1 MALYKIKQ
9 KKTRSHIPGRLNL
22 LFFISFL
29 VFTVLF
35 IRLGYIQLYS
45 GERYSNMVE
54 RTESTLSTGSVP
66 RGMMYDSNGNI
77 LVGNRPEQAIL
88 YTRDRD
94 SRVSAQDIVDIA
106 TQLASL
112 IEVPTSNLTE
122 RDLKD
127 YFIIKNEDLVNSRL
141 TEDELL
147 LPGPELYTVQL
158 ESVTE
163 EDIQFSNAEMKIA
176 ALFKQMNSAYALST
190 VTVKNQNVTEEEVA
204 RVSEQ
209 LSQLPGISIGT
220 DWQRVYPMG
229 EMLRSIFGQVS
240 TEQGGIPSELA
251 PELLRRGYAMN
262 DRVGMSYLEQEYEN
276 ALKGTKSLFNFVT
289 DSSDDILENDMLYKG
304 TKGDNLV
311 LTINSEFQRKLDEIA
326 ENSLRTME
334 QQGLNDRVYIVASN
348 PKNGDILGISGKR
361 FEYNE
366 DTDSYNT
373 DKIVDDTLGAINT
386 SYGMGSSI
394 KPAMVATG
402 YMENVISLDNNILVD
417 EPLKFQASQVKTSVF
432 NRTGEMPIDDIEA
445 LQLSSNIYMIK
456 LAMMIGGQMTY
467 EENDRLSIHD
477 NTINIIRDYLAQFGL
492 GTTTGIDLP
501 VESAGFSPES
511 DQLVSALDLSYGQF
525 DLYTPLQ
532 LGQYAATIA
541 NGGIRY
547 APRLVKEIRGTDAN
561 GELGSVKSSNETEIL
576 NVVPIDEA
584 AMERIHEGMRQV
596 SHTLDGT
603 ARYLFMNYPI
613 EVGSKTGTTE
623 AFYSGPIQYA
633 QNQPVTNATYI
644 GFAPFDD
651 PEIAISV
658 VIPYL
663 EEENWGREST
673 RVAHQVMNAYFEMQA
688 ETSETIKTY
697 LDSPEAQEIN

>member
-141 TEDELL
+141 NEDELL

-445 LQLSSNIYMIK
+445 LHLSSNINIIK

-532 LGQYAATIA
+532 LGQYA
-541 NGGIRY
+541 
-547 APRLVKEIRGTDAN
+547 
-561 GELGSVKSSNETEIL
+561 
-576 NVVPIDEA
+576 
-584 AMERIHEGMRQV
+584 
-596 SHTLDGT
+596 
-603 ARYLFMNYPI
+603 
-613 EVGSKTGTTE
+613 
-623 AFYSGPIQYA
+623 
-633 QNQPVTNATYI
+633 
-644 GFAPFDD
+644 
-651 PEIAISV
+651 
-658 VIPYL
+658 
-663 EEENWGREST
+663 
-673 RVAHQVMNAYFEMQA
+673 
-688 ETSETIKTY
+688 
-697 LDSPEAQEIN
+697 

>member
-1 MALYKIKQ
+1 MARYKIKQ

-190 VTVKNQNVTEEEVA
+190 VTVKNQNVTQEEVA

-289 DSSDDILENDMLYKG
+289 DSSDDILENDMLYEG

-311 LTINSEFQRKLDEIA
+311 LTINTEFQRKLDEIA

-361 FEYNE
+361 LEYNE

-373 DKIVDDTLGAINT
+373 DEIVDDTLGAINT

-402 YMENVISLDNNILVD
+402 YMENVISLDR
-417 EPLKFQASQVKTSVF
+417 K
-432 NRTGEMPIDDIEA
+432 
-445 LQLSSNIYMIK
+445 
-456 LAMMIGGQMTY
+456 
-467 EENDRLSIHD
+467 
-477 NTINIIRDYLAQFGL
+477 
-492 GTTTGIDLP
+492 
-501 VESAGFSPES
+501 
-511 DQLVSALDLSYGQF
+511 
-525 DLYTPLQ
+525 
-532 LGQYAATIA
+532 
-541 NGGIRY
+541 
-547 APRLVKEIRGTDAN
+547 
-561 GELGSVKSSNETEIL
+561 
-576 NVVPIDEA
+576 
-584 AMERIHEGMRQV
+584 
-596 SHTLDGT
+596 
-603 ARYLFMNYPI
+603 
-613 EVGSKTGTTE
+613 
-623 AFYSGPIQYA
+623 
-633 QNQPVTNATYI
+633 
-644 GFAPFDD
+644 
-651 PEIAISV
+651 SV
-658 VIPYL
+658 V
-663 EEENWGREST
+663 
-673 RVAHQVMNAYFEMQA
+673 
-688 ETSETIKTY
+688 
-697 LDSPEAQEIN
+697 

>member
-1 MALYKIKQ
+1 MARYKIKQ
-9 KKTRSHIPGRLNL
+9 KKKRSHIPGRLNL

-35 IRLGYIQLYS
+35 IRLGYVQLYS
-45 GERYSNMVE
+45 GERYSNMVQ

-66 RGMMYDSNGNI
+66 RGMIYDSMGNI

-94 SRVSAQDIVDIA
+94 SRVSPQDIVSVA

-127 YFIIKNEDLVNSRL
+127 YFVVKNEELVNSRL
-141 TEDELL
+141 TDEEAQLS
-147 LPGPELYTVQL
+147 GSELYEVQL
-158 ESVTE
+158 GYVTSE
-163 EDIQFSNAEMKIA
+163 EIQFSNAELKIA

-190 VTVKNQNVTEEEVA
+190 VTVKNQNVTEQEIA

-209 LSQLPGISIGT
+209 LSNLPGISIGT

-262 DRVGMSYLEQEYEN
+262 DRVGISYLEQEYEN
-276 ALKGTKSLFNFVT
+276 ALKGTKALFNFVT
-289 DSSDDILENDMLYKG
+289 DSSDDILESDILYEG

-311 LTINSEFQRKLDEIA
+311 LTINTNFQQKLDEIA
-326 ENSLRTME
+326 ENSLRTMD
-334 QQGLNDRVYIVASN
+334 QQGLNDRVYIVAFN
-348 PKNGDILGISGKR
+348 PKNGDILGITGKR

-373 DKIVDDTLGAINT
+373 DVIVDDTLGAINT
-386 SYGMGSSI
+386 SYGMGSTV
-394 KPAMVATG
+394 KPAMVAAG
-402 YMENVISLDNNILVD
+402 YMENAITLDDNILVD
-417 EPLKFQASQVKTSVF
+417 EPLKFQASQEKTSVF
-432 NRTGEMPIDDIEA
+432 NTTGSIPIDDIEA
-445 LQLSSNIYMIK
+445 LQKSSNIYMIK
-456 LAMMIGGQMTY
+456 LAMRIGGQNTY
-467 EENDRLSIHD
+467 EENDRLAID
-477 NTINIIRDYLAQFGL
+477 ENTISILRNYFALFGL
-492 GTTTGIDLP
+492 GTKTGIDLP
-501 VESAGFSPES
+501 VESSGFSPES
-511 DQLVSALDLSYGQF
+511 NQLVSALDLAYGQF

-532 LGQYAATIA
+532 LAQYAATIA

-547 APRLVKEIRGTDAN
+547 APRLVKEIRGTDADGN
-561 GELGSVKSSNETEIL
+561 LGSVKASNETKIM
-576 NVVPIDEA
+576 NVVPIDDA
-584 AMERIHEGMRQV
+584 AMARIHEGMRQV

-644 GFAPFDD
+644 GFAPYDD

-663 EEENWGREST
+663 EEANWGREST
-673 RVAHQVMNAYFEMQA
+673 RVAHAVMNAYFEMQA
-688 ETSETIKTY
+688 ETSETIETY
-697 LDSPEAQEIN
+697 LASPDAQEIN